1 MARLDYDLAV
11 IGGGPAGASA
21 AVVAARAGAR
31 VLLAERGHLPRH
43 KVCGEFVSPE
53 ALGQLANLLGKA
65 EIFPGVPRISCAR
78 IFLDGEVREAPVS
91 PPAASIT
98 RYDLDLALWR
108 AALEAGVDARQ
119 QFQITEIQGR
129 GPFTLTSDVGEV
141 RVSAVI
147 DATGRWSNFTPDAK
161 PSDAGVS
168 RERWLGIKAHFT
180 DFAPAESVDLY
191 FFDGGYCGVQPIA
204 ENAVNVCALVRAES
218 ARNLHQVFA
227 RSRAL
232 WRRSR
237 AWEPLTEMVTTS
249 PVFFRHP
256 APLRDDVLCAG
267 DAAGFIDPFVGD
279 GISLALQSGALAAD
293 AVVRCFHKQSP
304 LTVAAE
310 AYKQEYLRRFSPAF
324 RNAARLR
331 RLFSLPRALRA
342 PALVALRS
350 RHIAGWMVAAT
361 RAKAQPA

>member
-1 MARLDYDLAV
+1 MARLDYELAV
-11 IGGGPAGASA
+11 IGGGPAGLSA
-21 AVVAARAGAR
+21 AIVAARAGVR

-53 ALGQLANLLGKA
+53 SLGQLADLLGST
-65 EIFPGVPRISCAR
+65 EILHCAPQVSRAR
-78 IFLDGEVREAPVS
+78 IFLDDEVREAPVS

-108 AALEAGVDARQ
+108 AAVEAGADARQ
-119 QFQITEIQGR
+119 QFAVTDVQGS
-129 GPFTLTSDVGEV
+129 GPFTLTTPTGDM
-141 RVSAVI
+141 RARAVI
-147 DATGRWSNFTPDAK
+147 DATGRWSTFSADSRTSNSVA
-161 PSDAGVS
+161 A
-168 RERWLGIKAHFT
+168 RERWLGIKAHFAES
-180 DFAPAESVDLY
+180 APADSVDLY

-204 ENAVNVCALVRAES
+204 ENAVNACALVRAEAAHS
-218 ARNLHQVFA
+218 LHEVLA

-237 AWEPLTEMVTTS
+237 AWDPLTETVTTS
-249 PVFFRHP
+249 PIFFRDP
-256 APLRDDVLCAG
+256 IPLRDGVLCAG
-267 DAAGFIDPFVGD
+267 DAAGFVDPFVGD

-293 AVVRCFHKQSP
+293 AVVRCFHEQSP

-310 AYKQEYLRRFSPAF
+310 AYEQEYRRRFLPAF

-331 RLFSLPRALRA
+331 RLFYLPRALRA
-342 PALVALRS
+342 PALAALRS

-361 RAKAQPA
+361 RAKAQSA

>member
-1 MARLDYDLAV
+1 MAHLDFDLAV

-21 AVVAARAGAR
+21 AIVAARAGAR

-53 ALGQLANLLGKA
+53 ALGQLAGLLGSA
-65 EIFPGVPRISCAR
+65 EKFTGVPRIARAR
-78 IFLDGEVREAPVS
+78 IFLDGEVREAPVG

-108 AALEAGVDARQ
+108 AAVEAGVDARQ
-119 QFQITEIQGR
+119 QFSVAAIQGS
-129 GPFTLTSDVGEV
+129 GPFALTTAAGEMRV
-141 RVSAVI
+141 RAVI
-147 DATGRWSNFTPDAK
+147 DATGRWSNFSADARA
-161 PSDAGVS
+161 SNGGAT
-168 RERWLGIKAHFT
+168 RERWLGIKAHFAES
-180 DFAPAESVDLY
+180 APADSVDLY

-204 ENAVNVCALVRAES
+204 ENSVNVCALVRAET

-237 AWEPLTEMVTTS
+237 GWEPLTEMMTTS
-249 PVFFRHP
+249 PVFFRDP
-256 APLRDDVLCAG
+256 VPVRGGVLCAG

-279 GISLALQSGALAAD
+279 GISLALQSGALAAE
-293 AVVRCFHKQSP
+293 VVARCFRGESSMA
-304 LTVAAE
+304 VAAE
-310 AYKQEYLRRFSPAF
+310 AYEQEYRRRFLRAF

-331 RLFSLPRALRA
+331 RLFSLPRVVRA
-342 PALVALRS
+342 PALAALRW
-350 RHIAGWMVAAT
+350 RHVAAWMVAAT
-361 RAKAQPA
+361 RTRTQPA